1 MNDGSDSSAG
11 KPGRTTVYRVAV
23 EFGDCDPAGIVW
35 FPNFFRWFDAAS
47 RHFFRQ
53 CGVPPW
59 RELEAQCGILGTP
72 LLETTTRFV
81 RPASYDDRIEVHS
94 TIVEWNP
101 KTFVQ
106 RHVIRRGDEVL
117 AEAREVRAFVTR
129 HPDDDRRM
137 RAVPVPDDIR
147 ALCT

>member
-1 MNDGSDSSAG
+1 MDTSASA
-11 KPGRTTVYRVAV
+11 PGRTTVYRVAV

-59 RELEAQCGILGTP
+59 RELEQQSGIVGTP

-81 RPASYDDRIEVHS
+81 RTASYDDQIEVHS
-94 TIVEWNP
+94 SIVAWNP

-117 AEAREVRAFVTR
+117 AEAREIRAFVTR
-129 HPDDDRRM
+129 HPDDHTRM
-137 RAVPVPDDIR
+137 RAVPVPDEIR
-147 ALCT
+147 ALCS